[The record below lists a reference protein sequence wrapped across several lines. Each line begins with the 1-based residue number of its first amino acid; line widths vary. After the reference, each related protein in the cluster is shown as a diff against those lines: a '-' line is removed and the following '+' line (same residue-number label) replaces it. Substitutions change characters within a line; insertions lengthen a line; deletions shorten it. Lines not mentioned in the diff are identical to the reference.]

1 MVRLIHKFNTFSN
14 YTSRKK
20 KINLLSNNI
29 RTLESNEKQ
38 KTKNIGT
45 KTVCYFLK
53 EQVILMEKIA

>member
-20 KINLLSNNI
+20 INLLSNNV
-29 RTLESNEKQ
+29 RTWESNEKQ

-45 KTVCYFLK
+45 KPVRYFLK
-53 EQVILMEKIA
+53 EQVVLMEKIA